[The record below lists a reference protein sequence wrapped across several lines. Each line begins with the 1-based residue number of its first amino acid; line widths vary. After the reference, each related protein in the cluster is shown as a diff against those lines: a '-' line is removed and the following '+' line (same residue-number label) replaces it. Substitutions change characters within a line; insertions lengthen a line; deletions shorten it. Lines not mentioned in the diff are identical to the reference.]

1 MAVPK
6 KARGGD
12 GKFAPSIETAER
24 DAEAC
29 RLRVRAMSF
38 PEIAKTLGY
47 ADASHAAQAVART
60 LRATVE
66 EPAAEVRK
74 TELAR
79 LDDMYTAALAV
90 LERMHVTVSQ
100 GRVVQHRVAGTGTWD
115 PESRT
120 WVGAEWVDLADDAP
134 VLSAI
139 DRLLKIQERRAR
151 LLGLDAPV
159 KHEVRNVDAVDAE
172 IEQLVA
178 RLAAGGQGPVAA
190 EAPARTEAGGVPH
203 SG

>member
-1 MAVPK
+1 MGTMG
-6 KARGGD
+6 ARGGN
-12 GKFAPSIETAER
+12 GKFCKDPRTTAR

-29 RLRVRAMSF
+29 RLRQRGMSY
-38 PEIAKTLGY
+38 PEIAKELGY
-47 ADASHAAQAVART
+47 SEASHASQAVSRV

-66 EPAAEVRK
+66 EPGAEVRK

-79 LDDMYTAALAV
+79 LDAMHRAALDV

-115 PESRT
+115 PEARI
-120 WVGAEWVDLADDAP
+120 WVDAEWVDLADDAP
-134 VLSAI
+134 ILSAI

-172 IEQLVA
+172 IEHLVA

-190 EAPARTEAGGVPH
+190 EAAPGAGT
-203 SG
+203 

>member
-1 MAVPK
+1 MVVR

-12 GKFAPSIETAER
+12 GKFTASIETAQR

-29 RLRVRAMSF
+29 QLRQRGMSY
-38 PEIAKTLGY
+38 PQIAKALGY
-47 ADASHAAQAVART
+47 SEASHASQAVARA

-79 LDDMYTAALAV
+79 LDDMYRAALEV

-115 PESRT
+115 PETRT
-120 WVGAEWVDLADDAP
+120 WVDAEWVDLADDAP
-134 VLSAI
+134 VLQAI

-159 KHEVRNVDAVDAE
+159 KHEVRNVDALDAE

-178 RLAAGGQGPVAA
+178 RLAAGSKAEVAP
-190 EAPARTEAGGVPH
+190 EAPAGARPV
-203 SG
+203 

>member
-1 MAVPK
+1 MVSDS
-6 KARGGD
+6 RGGN
-12 GKFAPSIETAER
+12 GRYSKSLSSAER

-29 RLRVRAMSF
+29 RLRVRAMSYAQ
-38 PEIAKTLGY
+38 IAKQLGY
-47 ADASHAAQAVART
+47 ADEGHAYQGVSRA

-74 TELAR
+74 TELER
-79 LDDMYTAALAV
+79 LNNLYEAALAI

-100 GRVVQHRVAGTGTWD
+100 GRVVYLGD
-115 PESRT
+115 LP
-120 WVGAEWVDLADDAP
+120 LADDAP
-134 VLSAI
+134 ALAAI

-159 KHEVRNVDAVDAE
+159 KHEVRNVDALDAE

-178 RLAAGGQGPVAA
+178 RLATGSKAEVAP
-190 EAPARTEAGGVPH
+190 EAPAGARPV
-203 SG
+203 

>member
-1 MAVPK
+1 MGKP
-6 KARGGD
+6 RGGD
-12 GKFAPSIETAER
+12 GKFTHSIETAER

-29 RLRVRAMSF
+29 RLRVRAMSY
-38 PEIAKTLGY
+38 PAIAKALGF
-47 ADASHAAQAVART
+47 ADASHAAQAVSRA

-74 TELAR
+74 TEIER
-79 LDDMYTAALAV
+79 LDGMYQAALDV

-115 PESRT
+115 PETRT
-120 WVGAEWVDLADDAP
+120 WVGAEWVDLADDGP
-134 VLSAI
+134 VLQAI

-159 KHEVRNVDAVDAE
+159 KHEVRNVDALDAE

-178 RLAAGGQGPVAA
+178 RLAAGGKAETPA
-190 EAPARTEAGGVPH
+190 EAPAGTRPG
-203 SG
+203 